1 MKTLNGMIASQ
12 DTKRQMLINISVFCS
27 NYFGNEIN
35 VGDINTQL
43 AEEGEP
49 PLTEDEIQHLKQN

>member
-12 DTKRQMLINISVFCS
+12 NTKRQMLINISVFCS

-35 VGDINTQL
+35 VGDINKQL

-49 PLTEDEIQHLKQN
+49 P